1 MARSF
6 EHAYRGMI
14 SAVRTQRNM
23 RFHVVVAVVVLVAS
37 LFVGVS
43 RIELAFLILTILLV
57 FVTEL
62 FNTAMEFVVDLAT
75 KEYHP
80 LAKLAKDVS
89 AGAVLVSSVG
99 AVLVGYLV
107 LADDLGPLSL
117 ATLESIRRSPAHL
130 TLVSLGVVVLVVLLG
145 KAITHSPNTFA
156 GGMPSGHAAVAFAGW
171 VAASFIAV
179 EAGAGSYAGLVSV
192 ISLLMALLV
201 CQSRV
206 ESGLHSVY
214 QVIVGAVIGIL
225 DHDRRLSTV
234 VRGEGLD
241 PRNRNGGRA
250 SGLRTSL
257 RPVQQLPGRRGDS
270 DERWNDTLRLEH
282 RERLVRALDLR
293 GAQRRNDD
301 GLRRPGGPRHRT
313 GRRLQPERLAVL
325 PLRGLPP
332 VPARVRLQRG
342 RRRRW
347 LRTPSLPI
355 RADPTQLLRTG
366 RPALNCELG
375 IRSWERAT

>member
-1 MARSF
+1 MARKGERPDKGQQGVARSF

-14 SAVRTQRNM
+14 YAVRTQRNM

-130 TLVSLGVVVLVVLLG
+130 TLVSLGVAVLIVLLG

-225 DHDRRLSTV
+225 ITTAAFQMV
-234 VRGEGLD
+234 
-241 PRNRNGGRA
+241 
-250 SGLRTSL
+250 
-257 RPVQQLPGRRGDS
+257 
-270 DERWNDTLRLEH
+270 
-282 RERLVRALDLR
+282 
-293 GAQRRNDD
+293 
-301 GLRRPGGPRHRT
+301 
-313 GRRLQPERLAVL
+313 
-325 PLRGLPP
+325 
-332 VPARVRLQRG
+332 
-342 RRRRW
+342 
-347 LRTPSLPI
+347 
-355 RADPTQLLRTG
+355 
-366 RPALNCELG
+366 
-375 IRSWERAT
+375 

>member
-1 MARSF
+1 VARKVERPGKGQQGVARSF
-6 EHAYRGMI
+6 EHAYKGMI

-37 LFVGVS
+37 LLLGVS
-43 RIELAFLILTILLV
+43 KLELAVLILTILLV

-99 AVLVGYLV
+99 ALLVGYLI

-117 ATLESIRRSPAHL
+117 TTLESIRRQPAHL
-130 TLVSLGVVVLVVLLG
+130 TLVSLGVIVLVVLFG
-145 KAITHSPNTFA
+145 KALTHAPNSFA

-179 EAGAGSYAGLVSV
+179 EGGAGLYAGLVSV

-206 ESGLHSVY
+206 ESGIHSFY
-214 QVIVGAVIGIL
+214 QVIMGAMIG
-225 DHDRRLSTV
+225 V
-234 VRGEGLD
+234 
-241 PRNRNGGRA
+241 
-250 SGLRTSL
+250 
-257 RPVQQLPGRRGDS
+257 
-270 DERWNDTLRLEH
+270 
-282 RERLVRALDLR
+282 LVTTA
-293 GAQRRNDD
+293 AF
-301 GLRRPGGPRHRT
+301 
-313 GRRLQPERLAVL
+313 
-325 PLRGLPP
+325 
-332 VPARVRLQRG
+332 
-342 RRRRW
+342 
-347 LRTPSLPI
+347 
-355 RADPTQLLRTG
+355 QLL
-366 RPALNCELG
+366 
-375 IRSWERAT
+375 

>member
-1 MARSF
+1 VAKRVERPDKVQQGVARSF

-23 RFHVVVAVVVLVAS
+23 RFHVVVAVLVLVAS
-37 LFVGVS
+37 LLVGVS

-62 FNTAMEFVVDLAT
+62 FNTATEFVVDLAT

-130 TLVSLGVVVLVVLLG
+130 TLVSLGVTVLIVLLG

-225 DHDRRLSTV
+225 ITT
-234 VRGEGLD
+234 
-241 PRNRNGGRA
+241 A
-250 SGLRTSL
+250 
-257 RPVQQLPGRRGDS
+257 
-270 DERWNDTLRLEH
+270 
-282 RERLVRALDLR
+282 AF
-293 GAQRRNDD
+293 
-301 GLRRPGGPRHRT
+301 
-313 GRRLQPERLAVL
+313 
-325 PLRGLPP
+325 
-332 VPARVRLQRG
+332 
-342 RRRRW
+342 
-347 LRTPSLPI
+347 
-355 RADPTQLLRTG
+355 QLL
-366 RPALNCELG
+366 
-375 IRSWERAT
+375 